1 MFPAV
6 FALLMLVGP
15 FMNKGSDRADSASAS
30 FSLPP
35 DHLPP
40 LFICS
45 FVFLYFFVLLILY
58 CCISVLFRL
67 CIFSCP
73 GISASSNVL
82 WTKAATTALRH
93 LHIEISCP
101 SMFVLSDFCIFCIVE
116 FLFVVFC
123 IVIFTSRS
131 AATSSIFVLLGA
143 TVEVMANTNASH
155 VIISTESCASEVE
168 LNKAGLQRKK
178 CHDLW
183 MNNPLILILEANLS
197 PKIQIQVK

>member
-45 FVFLYFFVLLILY
+45 FVFLYFFVLLIFY

-101 SMFVLSDFCIFCIVE
+101 SMFVLSDVCIVE
-116 FLFVVFC
+116 FVIVVFLYC
-123 IVIFTSRS
+123 HLHIEISCHQLHICSFGRHSRS
-131 AATSSIFVLLGA
+131 DGKHKCITRHNFNRELCVRGGAQQSRTS
-143 TVEVMANTNASH
+143 
-155 VIISTESCASEVE
+155 
-168 LNKAGLQRKK
+168 KK
-178 CHDLW
+178 KVSRLVD
-183 MNNPLILILEANLS
+183 E
-197 PKIQIQVK
+197 